1 MELSAGQV
9 DPTMKGILKP
19 ATRPKF
25 INLNRMGKRAQRI
38 DPMDFKLPSD
48 LRVGNIPGVVDVLP
62 Y

>member
-1 MELSAGQV
+1 
-9 DPTMKGILKP
+9 MKGLLKP

-38 DPMDFKLPSD
+38 DPMNFKLPSD